1 MLQCPVDR
9 YVASRE
15 VRADFEQDI
24 ARIDNGL
31 PGSIDVNETRV
42 RVNEIQADVE
52 PIERIGEC
60 GGFRGHSGIGGMAF
74 IEALQQAE
82 AAGDLRSG
90 GI

>member
-1 MLQCPVDR
+1 MGDVALPIPVDDRHCDSVGAEDRVFQPGRGEKMLQCPVDR

-42 RVNEIQADVE
+42 RVNEI
-52 PIERIGEC
+52 
-60 GGFRGHSGIGGMAF
+60 
-74 IEALQQAE
+74 
-82 AAGDLRSG
+82 
-90 GI
+90 